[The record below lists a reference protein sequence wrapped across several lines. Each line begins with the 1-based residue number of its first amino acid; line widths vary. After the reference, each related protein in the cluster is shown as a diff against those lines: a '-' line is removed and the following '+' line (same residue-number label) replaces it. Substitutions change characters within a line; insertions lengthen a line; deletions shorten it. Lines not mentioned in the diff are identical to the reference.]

1 MGHIF
6 LLKNLKYQGWQY
18 REHIKTLKNGDFCE
32 EWLSEDDSEAVS
44 AAFCCYDYRANA
56 SEAVQKKPTDKK
68 SIKTYRSK
76 KVSQMLLVCYNL
88 LNSQKCTYQSIT
100 KL

>member
-18 REHIKTLKNGDFCE
+18 REHIKTLKNGGFCE
-32 EWLSEDDSEAVS
+32 EWLSEDDFEAVS
-44 AAFCCYDYRANA
+44 ATFCCYDYRANA